1 MKLSFTILEFVF
13 LSLSV
18 VSIVFNI
25 LQYKDQ
31 KKIKEEKFTPIY
43 NGLVG
48 LFNDIKLKISNYY
61 LRQNLLFNPK
71 NPFTDTEALRWDF
84 YEFTISS
91 ISNLDSLREQ
101 VVPIL
106 KSIDANEDRIFKG
119 ADFGLTDEEKKQRK
133 MFLEKW
139 EEEQK
144 ILKKKRQTE
153 FKALESQKDTQN

>member
-1 MKLSFTILEFVF
+1 
-13 LSLSV
+13 
-18 VSIVFNI
+18 
-25 LQYKDQ
+25 
-31 KKIKEEKFTPIY
+31 
-43 NGLVG
+43 LVG

-71 NPFTDTEALRWDF
+71 NPFKDTEALRWDF
-84 YEFTISS
+84 YEFIISS

-139 EEEQK
+139 KEEQE

-153 FKALESQKDTQN
+153 LKALESQKDVQN